1 MMASI
6 AEQITMLVA
15 RWLSDS
21 PMPDEAN
28 VEFVFE
34 STWHVAAWVPL
45 TLFLLAAAG
54 VFYLYF
60 LCPSRISR
68 RLRVTLLC
76 YRVLLVGLIIWMMF
90 GLAVRRYR
98 TDLPDLI
105 LLLDDS
111 ASMTTSDRWP
121 TPQAAQEI
129 RTYVQQAGLDGD
141 TRFRQLQAMLLNK
154 QASLLATLDS
164 RYRLKINR
172 LSTRAPSTLEAER
185 AQFVEG
191 LRDMEASHDV
201 SDLGDRVRDI
211 VDSQRGR
218 PTAAIVVVTDGI
230 STRGRNWDDA
240 ADYAR
245 TKGIPLF
252 LIGVG
257 NDQPAQDIEIKD
269 LLAED
274 MVYVNDIVDFSFA
287 LASVG
292 YENEEVAIRLHL
304 ADDQRTLATCSLT
317 AGADR
322 QVLRGNLRYRVREEG
337 IFDFVVETDKRDGET
352 DADNNMRHV
361 RVEVRNQTIRVLY
374 VQHSPSY
381 EYRFLKNVLGRKTTG
396 EDGAE
401 QNPVQLHTVL
411 QEADLDYVATDE
423 TSLRVFPVQR
433 EELFAYDVL
442 ILGDADPSYWTSGV
456 MENMRQFVVER
467 GGGLL
472 VMAGP
477 KFMPHQFAGTP
488 LEEVFPTNARQ
499 IELPDGHTTL
509 NTPFRPQLTPIG
521 TTMPFLMLGDN
532 PTDELAFWSN
542 LPPLYWL
549 AVVDSLKPGVMVL
562 AEDATRTNGQGQR
575 IPVISL
581 QYVGAGK
588 VITHFTDETY
598 RWRYRRGDV
607 VFSRYWQQVVRYLSR
622 GGLGGNRQVE
632 LTSDRKQYVRGEPV
646 QLRVRYLDDR
656 LAPADDDGV
665 TVMLEQSAGRKR
677 RLTLERT
684 SAERGIFEGT
694 LYNLDEGTYHG
705 WIVTP
710 TMTGGESQCDFEV
723 HVPPGEFAKL
733 ETATAEMRQAAKK
746 SRGKYY
752 PILKSETLPRD
763 LPEGRHVRIES
774 LTPEPIWNSWKIA
787 SLFVLLIGSEWFLR
801 KRVGMA

>member
-1 MMASI
+1 MASI
-6 AEQITMLVA
+6 AEQITARVA
-15 RWLSDS
+15 SWLSGTS
-21 PMPDEAN
+21 ATNEAN
-28 VEFVFE
+28 VELTFE
-34 STWHVAAWVPL
+34 STWNVAAWIPL
-45 TLFLLAAAG
+45 TVFMLAAAG

-60 LCPSRISR
+60 MTPSRISR
-68 RLRVTLLC
+68 RVRLTLLC
-76 YRVLLVGLIIWMMF
+76 LRLLLVGLVLWMMF

-121 TPQAAQEI
+121 TPEAAQDVKA
-129 RTYVQQAGLDGD
+129 YVQQAGLDGD
-141 TRFRQLQAMLLNK
+141 TRFHQLQTMLLK
-154 QASLLATLDS
+154 DQASLLTTLDH

-172 LSTRAPSTLEAER
+172 LSTRVPSTIEADR
-185 AQFVEG
+185 AQFMER
-191 LRDMEASHDV
+191 LRGMEAAHDV
-201 SDLGDRVRDI
+201 SDLGDRIRDI

-240 ADYAR
+240 ANYAR

-252 LIGVG
+252 LVGVG
-257 NDQPAQDIEIKD
+257 NDRPAQDIEIKD
-269 LLAED
+269 LLAEEV
-274 MVYVNDIVDFSFA
+274 VYVNDIVDFSFA

-292 YENEEVAIRLHL
+292 YENDEVTVRLHL
-304 ADDQRTLATCSLT
+304 AGDDRTLATTVLT
-317 AGADR
+317 AGSDR
-322 QVLRGNLRYRVREEG
+322 QIVRGSLRYRVRDEG
-337 IFDFVVETDKRDGET
+337 VFDFVVETDARDGET
-352 DADNNMRHV
+352 DVENNVRQV

-396 EDGAE
+396 EDGTE

-423 TSLRVFPVQR
+423 TALRVFPVQR
-433 EELFAYDVL
+433 EELFSYDVL

-472 VMAGP
+472 LMAGP
-477 KFMPHQFAGTP
+477 RYMPHQFAGTP
-488 LEEVFPTNARQ
+488 LEDLFPTHARQ

-509 NTPFRPQLTPIG
+509 NAPFRPQPTPIG
-521 TTMPFLMLGDN
+521 MTIPFLMLGDD
-532 PTDELAFWSN
+532 PTDELSFWSN
-542 LPPLYWL
+542 LPPFYWV
-549 AVVDSLKPGVMVL
+549 ASVNALKPGVMVL
-562 AEDATRTNGQGQR
+562 AEDATRTNSQGQR
-575 IPVISL
+575 IPIITL

-588 VITHFTDETY
+588 VVTHWTDETY

-632 LTSDRKQYVRGEPV
+632 LTSDRKQYVRGEQV

-656 LAPADDDGV
+656 LAPAADDGV

-694 LYNLDEGTYHG
+694 LYNLDEGIYHG
-705 WIVTP
+705 WIASP
-710 TMTGGESQCDFEV
+710 TMTGVESQCDFEV

-733 ETATAEMRQAAKK
+733 EAATAEMRQAAKT

-752 PILKSETLPRD
+752 PVLKSKQLPHD

-787 SLFVLLIGSEWFLR
+787 SLFVVLIGSEWFLR
-801 KRVGMA
+801 KRMGMA